1 MTLKPTLRPATPADL
16 GAIEALLTRNAL
28 PLDGVREA
36 LPGFMVATTGEEIV
50 GVAGLE
56 ICCDNA
62 LLRSVAVA
70 PDWRSRGVG
79 RDLVNRVVVNAES
92 RGIHGLYL
100 LTTTAERYFPSFG
113 FTTIDRADAPADIQA
128 TDEYSF
134 ACSKTARVMKKALA
148 GAA

>member
-1 MTLKPTLRPATPADL
+1 MLFRS
-16 GAIEALLTRNAL
+16 
-28 PLDGVREA
+28 
-36 LPGFMVATTGEEIV
+36 IV

-79 RDLVNRVVVNAES
+79 RDLVNRVIVNAES

>member
-1 MTLKPTLRPATPADL
+1 MGVEAVLRLFDHSAVRF
-16 GAIEALLTRNAL
+16 GEAL

-79 RDLVNRVVVNAES
+79 RDLVNRVIVNAES

-134 ACSKTARVMKKALA
+134 ACSKTARVMKKTLA